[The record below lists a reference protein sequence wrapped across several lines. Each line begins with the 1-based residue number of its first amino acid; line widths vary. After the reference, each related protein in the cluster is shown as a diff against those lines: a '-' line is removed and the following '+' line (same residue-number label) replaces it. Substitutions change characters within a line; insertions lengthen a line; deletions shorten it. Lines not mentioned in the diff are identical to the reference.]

1 MSSSRDPDDRGVRGM
16 LERRRPLLAILIV
29 LCLVFVASYT
39 TRLGTLRRL
48 QVEQAKLEERLE
60 AAEIQARV
68 LDDEQ
73 ERKTSDAYV
82 EQVAVE
88 ELGMTRDGDT
98 VVTLLNAPEA
108 GDAVAAGD
116 AAPAVTEPEIAA
128 GAATTPAAPPVW
140 RQWVELFTAQGD

>member
-1 MSSSRDPDDRGVRGM
+1 MSSSRDPDDHSVRGM

-29 LCLVFVASYT
+29 LCLIFVASYT

-48 QVEQAKLEERLE
+48 QVEQAKLEERLG

-68 LDDEQ
+68 LEDEQ

-108 GDAVAAGD
+108 AGATVAGD
-116 AAPAVTEPEIAA
+116 SSAAEPEVDA
-128 GAATTPAAPPVW
+128 GTAATSKAQPVW
-140 RQWVELFTAQGD
+140 RQWIDLFAAQGD

>member
-1 MSSSRDPDDRGVRGM
+1 MSSSRDPDDHSVRGM

-29 LCLVFVASYT
+29 LCLIFVASYT
-39 TRLGTLRRL
+39 TRLGMLRRL
-48 QVEQAKLEERLE
+48 QVEQAKLEERLG

-68 LDDEQ
+68 LEDEQ

-108 GDAVAAGD
+108 SGATVAGD
-116 AAPAVTEPEIAA
+116 SSAAEPEVDA
-128 GAATTPAAPPVW
+128 GAAATSKAQPVW
-140 RQWVELFTAQGD
+140 RQWIDLFAAQGD

>member
-108 GDAVAAGD
+108 GDGVAAGD
-116 AAPAVTEPEIAA
+116 TAPAVTEPEVAA

-140 RQWVELFTAQGD
+140 RQWVELFTVQGD